1 MRLMIRG
8 KRRGKDSPKVGVIGY
23 PNIGKS
29 AIINALAHR
38 ARAAVSPKAGT
49 TRGIQFVRAGA
60 LRILDSPGVIPYE
73 DKETKLGMLAAKNIE
88 KIKDPERV
96 AIQVIALFL
105 SKDRAALEKQYGIVL
120 EGDEPLAIIEQ
131 IGRHRGFLKRGGN
144 VDDVKAAMNIV
155 RDWQRGKLKL

>member
-1 MRLMIRG
+1 M
-8 KRRGKDSPKVGVIGY
+8 
-23 PNIGKS
+23 N
-29 AIINALAHR
+29 
-38 ARAAVSPKAGT
+38 
-49 TRGIQFVRAGA
+49 
-60 LRILDSPGVIPYE
+60 
-73 DKETKLGMLAAKNIE
+73 
-88 KIKDPERV
+88 
-96 AIQVIALFL
+96 IQVIALFL